1 VEFATTQF
9 IFGIFCRLKGKHH
22 NSIPAISII
31 VYQDSNSVKAPEFSH
46 TAGRVYAV
54 VKDGVLKHL
63 AYYDEKHQQAVSIDF
78 CHPHKK
84 VQPHRH
90 VHMSHNKNDP
100 GISPTPEE
108 LKLANRIKKE
118 FNLK

>member
-1 VEFATTQF
+1 MGSRGAFIDLESFDFVEGGQHYHKIGVLST
-9 IFGIFCRLKGKHH
+9 
-22 NSIPAISII
+22 NPNVII

-54 VKDGVLKHL
+54 VKNGELKHL
-63 AYYDEKHQQAVSIDF
+63 AYYDEKHQQAV
-78 CHPHKK
+78 
-84 VQPHRH
+84 RH

-100 GISPTPEE
+100 GVPPTAEE
-108 LKLANRIKKE
+108 IKLANKIKKE